1 VPSDDAPAL
10 CGTVLDRR
18 GPAWFAAAGIAA
30 ELVAVIGAVRVLD
43 PTMELRAHA
52 ASRHPGCPAGP
63 ILVPHVGHDAT
74 NSGVTWGQGFGVCGP
89 FGCRGRPSF
98 ARQ

>member
-18 GPAWFAAAGIAA
+18 GSAWFAPARIAA

-43 PTMELRAHA
+43 AAVELRTHA

-74 NSGVTWGQGFGVCGP
+74 NSGVTLG
-89 FGCRGRPSF
+89 
-98 ARQ
+98 